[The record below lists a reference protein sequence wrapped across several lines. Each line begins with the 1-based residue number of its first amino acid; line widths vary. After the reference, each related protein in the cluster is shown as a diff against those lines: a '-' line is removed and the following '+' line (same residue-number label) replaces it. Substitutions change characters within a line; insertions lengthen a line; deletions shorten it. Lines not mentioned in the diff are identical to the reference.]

1 MSANL
6 DKENQLP
13 KGRGAMRGKAALLLD
28 SSSEEE
34 NDTESRVG
42 IYSTI
47 IKSTIQEREQNKQK
61 HALVESKWRLAFCWS
76 WNGKFFLLPDFFRAV
91 MKKKIRILKIYER
104 NFLNIFWKSNRS
116 NFII

>member
-34 NDTESRVG
+34 DDTESRVG

-61 HALVESKWRLAFCWS
+61 HALVESEWRLAFCWS

-91 MKKKIRILKIYER
+91 EKKFVFLKFAKE
-104 NFLNIFWKSNRS
+104 IFWIYFGKAMDHILL
-116 NFII
+116 F